1 MKSNV
6 ILDTVP
12 HFLKTITVKN
22 QEVNKSLW
30 LVSKRSQHLGTR
42 EHMHSASREE
52 LQPLHIDWCF
62 SHSSD
67 KRDLVGSEAT
77 WDKQQIRTGSL

>member
-1 MKSNV
+1 MSSL
-6 ILDTVP
+6 IQYLT
-12 HFLKTITVKN
+12 FLKTITVKN

-30 LVSKRSQHLGTR
+30 LVSKEVPAPGHRAH
-42 EHMHSASREE
+42 HSASRDE

-77 WDKQQIRTGSL
+77 WDKQQIRTSSL